1 MANGV
6 LASYQ
11 SATTK
16 YTNAYVDPAS
26 NPNGLVRADFP
37 MYTTPSATLTSGSL
51 RMMNTTGATATVDV
65 AIQDYTE
72 QIQFAAPGSQSP
84 TVSNFSEL
92 VSPQPQRLPGHMLL
106 SQVTTVQTTC
116 LVKH

>member
-16 YTNAYVDPAS
+16 YSHAYVDPAT

-65 AIQDYTE
+65 AIQDYTCLLYTSPSPRD
-72 QIQFAAPGSQSP
+72 ISGSRMPS
-84 TVSNFSEL
+84 SA
-92 VSPQPQRLPGHMLL
+92 
-106 SQVTTVQTTC
+106 
-116 LVKH
+116 

>member
-37 MYTTPSATLTSGSL
+37 MYTTP
-51 RMMNTTGATATVDV
+51 RC
-65 AIQDYTE
+65 YTYKWFTKNYE
-72 QIQFAAPGSQSP
+72 YDWCY
-84 TVSNFSEL
+84 SN
-92 VSPQPQRLPGHMLL
+92 
-106 SQVTTVQTTC
+106 
-116 LVKH
+116 

>member
-16 YTNAYVDPAS
+16 YSHAYVDPAT

-51 RMMNTTGATATVDV
+51 RMMNNDWCYSNCRCCYSRLYRTNRICCSWAHR
-65 AIQDYTE
+65 
-72 QIQFAAPGSQSP
+72 
-84 TVSNFSEL
+84 VSYS
-92 VSPQPQRLPGHMLL
+92 S
-106 SQVTTVQTTC
+106 
-116 LVKH
+116 